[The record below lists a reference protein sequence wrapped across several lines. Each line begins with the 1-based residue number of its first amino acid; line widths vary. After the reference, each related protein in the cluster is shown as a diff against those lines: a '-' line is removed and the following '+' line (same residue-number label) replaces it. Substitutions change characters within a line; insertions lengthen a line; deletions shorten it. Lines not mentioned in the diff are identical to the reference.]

1 MYLYEILLIITA
13 ALWGLSFPAAK
24 YIGTDVDSVSFL
36 AIRFTIAAFL
46 LLFAFRKHMKS
57 VCLKMA
63 LPSVGVGALLAF
75 HSYIQLEGLR
85 YTSSGNS
92 AFITSTNIIFVPVF
106 AFLLFR
112 KKPDKGFF
120 LGLLA
125 VVTGFLL
132 ISGIVTLSPL
142 SLHITTVNYGDFLTL
157 LCAIL
162 TALYFVLFNALTE
175 KYSDIPVNVL
185 HMFGAAGFMWVFWL
199 FTPEKSIDLSNS
211 LTVIWILYCAVF
223 ASAAGFMLLSKA
235 QTNLSAAKVSVICSL
250 ESVFALL
257 FAAVI
262 PGRGGIVEPITPT
275 AAIGGLLILLGVL
288 KISVKPIYTHNQS
301 LSEQEY

>member
-1 MYLYEILLIITA
+1 MYLYETLLIITA

-46 LLFAFRKHMKS
+46 LFFAFRKHMKA
-57 VCLKMA
+57 VRLKMV
-63 LPSVGVGALLAF
+63 LSSVGVGALLAF

-92 AFITSTNIIFVPVF
+92 AFITSTNVIFVPF
-106 AFLLFR
+106 FSFLLFR

-120 LGLLA
+120 PGLLA

-132 ISGIVTLSPL
+132 ISGVV
-142 SLHITTVNYGDFLTL
+142 SLTPFSFHFTSVNYGDFLTL

-175 KYSDIPVNVL
+175 KYNDIPVNVL
-185 HMFGAAGFMWVFWL
+185 HMFGAAIFMWCFWL
-199 FTPEKSIDLSNS
+199 FTPQKSVDLSD
-211 LTVIWILYCAVF
+211 TVIVIWILYCAVF
-223 ASAAGFMLLSKA
+223 ASAVGFMLLSKA
-235 QTNLSAAKVSVICSL
+235 QSKLSAAKVSVICSL

-257 FAAVI
+257 FAAFI
-262 PGRGGIVEPITPT
+262 PGRGGAVEPITL
-275 AAIGGLLILLGVL
+275 AAAAGGLLILLGVI
-288 KISVKPIYTHNQS
+288 KISVKHVHANIQ
-301 LSEQEY
+301 

>member
-46 LLFAFRKHMKS
+46 LFFAFRKHMKAIQ
-57 VCLKMA
+57 LKMA
-63 LPSVGVGALLAF
+63 LSSVGVGALLAF

-92 AFITSTNIIFVPVF
+92 AFITSTNVIFVPFF

-132 ISGIVTLSPL
+132 ISGVV
-142 SLHITTVNYGDFLTL
+142 SLAPFSFHFTSVNYGDFLTL

-175 KYSDIPVNVL
+175 KYHDIPVNVL
-185 HMFGAAGFMWVFWL
+185 HMFGAAAFMWVFWL
-199 FTPEKSIDLSNS
+199 FTPEKSIDLSN
-211 LTVIWILYCAVF
+211 TVTLLWILYCAVF
-223 ASAAGFMLLSKA
+223 ASAVGFMLLSKA
-235 QTNLSAAKVSVICSL
+235 QSKLSAAKVSVICSL
-250 ESVFALL
+250 ESVFAMV
-257 FAAVI
+257 FAAFI
-262 PGRGGIVEPITPT
+262 PGQSGTVEPITLT
-275 AAIGGLLILLGVL
+275 AALGGILILLCII
-288 KISVKPIYTHNQS
+288 KISVKRIHKNHQII
-301 LSEQEY
+301 SE